1 MYIYLTLSYK
11 LDIIYLQ
18 TIKGHNMKNT
28 IKAKYEEAVSKLID
42 SMEEN
47 GQQWVKS
54 WSGSSAG
61 MPYNE
66 STNKGYRGINI
77 LLLWM
82 QSVERGYKTN
92 RYMTFK
98 QALSIGGKVKKGERG
113 TSVFFYTMAE
123 SKKLNEKGEKTKYPM
138 IKYYTVFNIE
148 QIEGIEFDIK
158 EPKTYQNETI
168 GHVEDYISSLPITIK
183 YEGFQP
189 CYSPAM
195 DEVRTPPL
203 ERFVS
208 TEDFYSTL
216 FHELGHSTGHK
227 NRLNRKMGETMASKA
242 YGFEELVAELT
253 SVFMCGEFNIN
264 IQNCQHVEYLEG
276 WVKAIR
282 ENKNILWKA
291 ASEAQKATD
300 YLLECSKK
308 ISKVA

>member
-1 MYIYLTLSYK
+1 MK
-11 LDIIYLQ
+11 KNH
-18 TIKGHNMKNT
+18 IKEKF
-28 IKAKYEEAVSKLID
+28 EEAVTKLID
-42 SMEEN
+42 SMEAN

-54 WSGSSAG
+54 WSGTNTG
-61 MPYNE
+61 MPFNE
-66 STNKGYRGINI
+66 STDKGYRGINI

-82 QSVERGYKTN
+82 QSIERGYKTN

-98 QALSIGGKVKKGERG
+98 QALAMGGKVKKGERG

-123 SKKLNEKGEKTKYPM
+123 SKKENDKGEKIKYPM
-138 IKYYTVFNIE
+138 VKYYTVFNIE
-148 QIEGIEFDIK
+148 QIEGIEFNIA
-158 EPKTYQNETI
+158 EPKIYQNEKI
-168 GHVEDYISSLPITIK
+168 GSVENYIDSLPITIK

-189 CYSPAM
+189 CYIPSS
-195 DEVRTPPL
+195 DEVRMPKIDY
-203 ERFVS
+203 FVS

-227 NRLNRKMGETMASKA
+227 NRLNREMGGSMASKA

-276 WVKAIR
+276 WIKARR

-300 YLLECSKK
+300 FLLECN
-308 ISKVA
+308 INVSKVA